1 MITKLRKD
9 FYIFALILILLC
21 GFALRIYNYN
31 WDNDHY
37 LHPDERYNA
46 LTAVNIK
53 MPKDLS
59 EYLDPEKSP
68 FSPYNTD
75 YKAYVYGT
83 LPLFLTKILSVQLDM
98 DVYGNIH
105 EVGRIISSIFDT
117 GTILLV
123 YLITRE
129 FLNKRYSLIA
139 ALFYA
144 LTVLAI
150 QFSHFFTVE
159 SFLVF
164 FTALTLKMLLRLLH
178 AQGKKQ
184 LLYTLLTGISFGLAL
199 ASKISAI
206 LFGIIIAV
214 VFLILLW
221 RKIDK
226 NDWKTGLFKTAFQ
239 GILLLV
245 VTYLVFRF
253 IQPYIFYTNNWLDF
267 TIQPEFLSV
276 FNFLQLAQKGDVI
289 FPPSYQWMNTEPYI
303 FPLKNLFLWGM
314 GLPISIAAVAGLIF
328 HFLQEFRNLPKQ
340 ISWKNFY
347 HFLSQPLILMLIW
360 IVFVILYVGGNFTK
374 SMRYLVP
381 ILPMIAIAAAFF
393 LNLFQKNKKVV
404 IVILLI
410 IFLPS
415 LFWSLAYINIY
426 SQDST
431 RIAAS
436 KWIHQNLPENSYVS
450 N

>member
-1 MITKLRKD
+1 MISKLRKD
-9 FYIFALILILLC
+9 LYIFVLIIILLC

-139 ALFYA
+139 ALFYT

-178 AQGKKQ
+178 TQGNKEF
-184 LLYTLLTGISFGLAL
+184 LYTLLTGITFGLAL
-199 ASKISAI
+199 ASKISA
-206 LFGIIIAV
+206 LFFGTIIAV
-214 VFLILLW
+214 VFLVLLW
-221 RKIDK
+221 RKMDQ
-226 NDWKTGLFKTAFQ
+226 DGWKAGLFKTISQ

-253 IQPYIFYTNNWLDF
+253 IQPYLFSTNNWLDF
-267 TIQPEFLSV
+267 TINPEFLSV
-276 FNFLQLAQKGDVI
+276 FNFLQLAQKGEVI
-289 FPPSYQWMNTEPYI
+289 FPPQYQWMNTAP
-303 FPLKNLFLWGM
+303 
-314 GLPISIAAVAGLIF
+314 
-328 HFLQEFRNLPKQ
+328 
-340 ISWKNFY
+340 
-347 HFLSQPLILMLIW
+347 
-360 IVFVILYVGGNFTK
+360 
-374 SMRYLVP
+374 
-381 ILPMIAIAAAFF
+381 
-393 LNLFQKNKKVV
+393 
-404 IVILLI
+404 
-410 IFLPS
+410 
-415 LFWSLAYINIY
+415 
-426 SQDST
+426 
-431 RIAAS
+431 
-436 KWIHQNLPENSYVS
+436 
-450 N
+450 